1 VTGGHGLVW
10 LVKRETLRVSKL
22 WTQTVLAP
30 IVSAALF
37 VVVFGF
43 SLSGRIKH
51 VEGFPYREFIV
62 PGLVAMAM
70 VQAAYSNN
78 ASSVFQAR
86 SDRYIND
93 ILSAPMRA
101 WQMNLGY
108 NVGGVVRALAIG
120 VGLCA
125 IAVPVTGTPI
135 REPLVLLLAV
145 ALGLVLFSALGTIVG
160 IYAETFDH
168 HTFVNN
174 IVILPLVF
182 VGGVFYS
189 IDRLP
194 APWHELSHVNPL
206 FYLVSAV
213 RYGFLGRADV
223 SVPLALGVTAAL
235 AVPMYLWSQW
245 LFTSGRKLK
254 A

>member
-1 VTGGHGLVW
+1 VNGNRGLVW

-30 IVSAALF
+30 IVASALF
-37 VVVFGF
+37 IVVFGF

-51 VEGFPYREFIV
+51 IEGFPYREFIV
-62 PGLVAMAM
+62 PGLITMAM

-78 ASSVFQAR
+78 SSSVFQAR
-86 SDRYIND
+86 SDRYIHD

-120 VGLCA
+120 VGLAA
-125 IAVPVTGTPI
+125 IAVPVTGTPV
-135 REPLVLLLAV
+135 RQPLVLVAAI
-145 ALGLVLFSALGTIVG
+145 ALGLVLFGALGTVVG

-223 SVPLALGVTAAL
+223 SVLLALAVTAAL
-235 AVPMYLWSQW
+235 AIPIYLWSQW

>member
-1 VTGGHGLVW
+1 VNGNAGLGW
-10 LVKRETLRVSKL
+10 LVRRETLRVSKL

-30 IVSAALF
+30 IVSSGLF
-37 VVVFGF
+37 IVVFGF
-43 SLSGRIKH
+43 SLSGRIRH
-51 VEGFPYREFIV
+51 IDGFPYRQFIV
-62 PGLVAMAM
+62 PGLIAMAM
-70 VQAAYSNN
+70 IQAAYSNN
-78 ASSVFQAR
+78 SSSVFQAR

-93 ILSAPMRA
+93 VLSAPMRP

-108 NVGGVVRALAIG
+108 NSGGIARALAIG
-120 VGLCA
+120 IGLGA
-125 IAVPVTGTPI
+125 VAVPLTGVPI
-135 REPLVLLLAV
+135 RQPLVLIPAV
-145 ALGLVLFSALGTIVG
+145 ALGLILFSALGTVVG
-160 IYAETFDH
+160 IFAETFDH

-174 IVILPLVF
+174 IVILPLTF

-194 APWHELSHVNPL
+194 SPWHELSHFNPI

-213 RYGFLGRADV
+213 RYGFLGHAEV
-223 SVPLALGVTAAL
+223 SVWLALGVTAAL
-235 AVPMYLWSQW
+235 AIPAYLWSQW

>member
-1 VTGGHGLVW
+1 MTGTAGMIW
-10 LVKRETLRVSKL
+10 LIRRETLRITKL

-30 IVSAALF
+30 IVSSGLF
-37 VVVFGF
+37 ILVFGF
-43 SLSGRIKH
+43 SLSGRIRE
-51 VEGFPYREFIV
+51 VDGVPYKQFIV
-62 PGLVAMAM
+62 PGLITMAM

-78 ASSVFQAR
+78 SSSVFQAR

-101 WQMNLGY
+101 WQVNFGFNLG
-108 NVGGVVRALAIG
+108 GMFRALAIG
-120 VGLCA
+120 AGLAA
-125 IAVPVTGTPI
+125 IAVPVTGAPV
-135 REPLVLLLAV
+135 REPLVLIPAV
-145 ALGLVLFSALGTIVG
+145 FLGLTLFSALGTIVG
-160 IYAETFDH
+160 IFAETFDN

-189 IDRLP
+189 VDLLP
-194 APWHELSHVNPL
+194 SPWHELTHVDPI
-206 FYLVSAV
+206 FYLVDAM
-213 RYGFLGRADV
+213 RYGFLGQSDV
-223 SVPLALGVTAAL
+223 SVWLSLGVTAAL
-235 AVPMYLWSQW
+235 AIPAYLWSQW